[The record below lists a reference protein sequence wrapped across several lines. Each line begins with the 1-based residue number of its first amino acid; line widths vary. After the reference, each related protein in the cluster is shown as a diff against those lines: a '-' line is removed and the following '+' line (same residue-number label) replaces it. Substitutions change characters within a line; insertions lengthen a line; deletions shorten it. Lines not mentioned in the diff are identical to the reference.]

1 MSEERTWEEPGDL
14 IIEQIEIGPMQN
26 FTYIIGCKAT
36 REVVIVDPAWD
47 VKSLVEHVENKDYT
61 IKAAFATH
69 YHPDHVGGSCLLYTS
84 PSPRDA

>member
-47 VKSLVEHVENKDYT
+47 VKSLVEHVEDRT
-61 IKAAFATH
+61 IQSKRRSLPIIIPITWV
-69 YHPDHVGGSCLLYTS
+69 DLSVEILCLAY
-84 PSPRDA
+84 PI